1 MKIARVQVG
10 GEAAWAIVD
19 GESVY
24 RLEGS
29 PWESPQRGAAIGPLS
44 EAKLLAPCEP
54 TKVVCIGLNYR
65 AHAAESGQQV
75 PPEPLMF
82 LKPPTS
88 VIGPGEDVVW
98 APDSKHIDY
107 EAELAVVFKRTAK
120 SVPAGAYKDFVL
132 GYTCANDVS
141 ARDFQ
146 RGDGQWAR
154 AKGSDTFC
162 PLGPWIETDLD
173 PSDLRISGKL
183 NGETKQD
190 SRTSDLV
197 FDIDFLIS
205 HLTKYFTMHPGDVL
219 ITGTPAGIGPMNP
232 GDSYEVTIEGI
243 GSMSNTMTR

>member
-44 EAKLLAPCEP
+44 GAKLLAPCEP

-120 SVPAGAYKDFVL
+120 SVPAGAYKDYVL

-205 HLTKYFTMHPGDVL
+205 HLTKYFTMFPGDVL

-243 GSMSNTMTR
+243 GSLSNTMTR